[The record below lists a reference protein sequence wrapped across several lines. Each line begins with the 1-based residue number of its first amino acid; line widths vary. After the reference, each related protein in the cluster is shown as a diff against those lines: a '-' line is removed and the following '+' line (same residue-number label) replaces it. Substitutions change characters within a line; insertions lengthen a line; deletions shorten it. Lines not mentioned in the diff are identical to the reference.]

1 MTNFRQELIREIESF
16 QTSYQ
21 EEKDFISRF
30 ILLLQQPDAF
40 QRHHLPGHITA
51 SAFIIDPEQKS
62 VLLTHHAKLN
72 RWLQPGGHADGNENT
87 EEVARTE
94 ALEETG
100 LSALQLQG
108 RSFFDLDI
116 HAIPARGDMPVH
128 DHYDVRYLFIAH
140 SSTPLILSE
149 ESHAL
154 EWVSY
159 QELAAVSN
167 GNQSMM
173 RMLKKAESLL

>member
-1 MTNFRQELIREIESF
+1 MTNHRQVLIREIESF
-16 QTSYQ
+16 HTSYQ

-30 ILLLQQPDAF
+30 LWLLQQPEAF

-51 SAFIIDPEQKS
+51 SAFIVDPEQKS

-100 LSALQLQG
+100 LGPLQLHGQ
-108 RSFFDLDI
+108 SFFDLDI

-128 DHYDVRYLFIAH
+128 DHYDIRYLFIAR

-154 EWVSY
+154 QWVSY

-173 RMLKKAESLL
+173 RMLEKASLLL